1 MEMKECSESAS
12 QQGSRHAAASALEQD
27 IRSPTSRAKRKRF
40 AREIKEGDITL
51 LDIQGLRT
59 TEKRPQDII
68 AIANVLNAAHS
79 YGGIKLLADITDAE
93 EAGVLDCFMAAKT
106 GSTANALGL

>member
-12 QQGSRHAAASALEQD
+12 QQGSRHAAASALEKD

-59 TEKRPQDII
+59 TEKKTARHHRNSTRLERRSQ
-68 AIANVLNAAHS
+68 LRRHKAARGHH
-79 YGGIKLLADITDAE
+79 GR
-93 EAGVLDCFMAAKT
+93 
-106 GSTANALGL
+106 